1 MTFLQLS
8 KFSVVILYFSIF
20 VRYIVIIDNIEVNLS
35 AFIEKKPKDQR
46 MYVIRF
52 CMILQYTFPKSFLK
66 LLSYFQTIIATGMKK
81 LNTSSILGNP
91 NANIQFIFILK

>member
-8 KFSVVILYFSIF
+8 KFSVVILY
-20 VRYIVIIDNIEVNLS
+20 
-35 AFIEKKPKDQR
+35 FIEKKPKDQR

-81 LNTSSILGNP
+81 LKTSSILGNP